1 MSSSLKLLVICM
13 SFAPAATV
21 SAATQSPLTTENV
34 KTTIDQAINN
44 FEATKLD
51 QWAFQISRYENEE
64 GDETSSI
71 ERFNPQ
77 QADAARWQLLALNNR
92 SPTLDEQIDFQQR
105 KQDTETSISL
115 RLSELIQT
123 DSLVVVS
130 EDKAYIRASFDVYL
144 ERLGADASKH
154 LQGTLAFVKDGEFIE
169 QIEITNTDS
178 FSPMFGATIDELELD
193 LAFVKINQSVLT
205 QRIGL
210 KMQGS
215 FALFTEIDEVSSD
228 VYSDY
233 QYLGPCATKLRC

>member
-1 MSSSLKLLVICM
+1 MRSSLKLLVICM
-13 SFAPAATV
+13 SFVPGATV
-21 SAATQSPLTTENV
+21 SATTQSPLTIENV
-34 KTTIDQAINN
+34 KATIDQAINN
-44 FEATKLD
+44 FEATQLD
-51 QWAFQISRYENEE
+51 QWAFQVSRYENEE

-144 ERLGADASKH
+144 DRFGADASKH
-154 LQGTLAFVKDGEFIE
+154 LKGTLAFVKDGEFIE
-169 QIEITNTDS
+169 QVEITNTDS
-178 FSPMFGATIDELELD
+178 FSPMFGATIDKLELD
-193 LAFVKINQSVLT
+193 LAFVKINQAVLT
-205 QRIGL
+205 QRIAL
-210 KMQGS
+210 NMQGR
-215 FALFTEIDEVSSD
+215 FAVFTEIDEVSSD